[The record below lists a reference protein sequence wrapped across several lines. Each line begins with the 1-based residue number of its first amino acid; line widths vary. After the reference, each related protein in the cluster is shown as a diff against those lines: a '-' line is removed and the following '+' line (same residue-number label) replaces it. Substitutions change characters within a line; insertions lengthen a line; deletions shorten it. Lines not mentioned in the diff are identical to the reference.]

1 MQKTRND
8 ELGRKTINEFKHALK
23 IPLIVLLDNIRSAL
37 NVGSVFRTA
46 DAFLVEAVYLCGI
59 TAAPPNREISKSA
72 LGATETVS
80 WKYFK
85 TTQEAV
91 IELKKLGYQVICIEQ
106 TEGSIMLN
114 DFNHQP
120 NQKVAIIFGHEV
132 DGVQQEV
139 VNLCDACIEIPQLGT
154 KHSLNIAVCS
164 GIVMWEF
171 FNKMKL
177 TK

>member
-1 MQKTRND
+1 MQKTKNE
-8 ELGRKTINEFKHALK
+8 ELGRKTINEFKLASK
-23 IPLIVLLDNIRSAL
+23 IPLIVILDNIRSAL

-46 DAFLVEAVYLCGI
+46 DAFLIEAVYLCGI

-80 WKYFK
+80 WNYFE
-85 TTQEAV
+85 TTHEAV
-91 IELKKLGYQVICIEQ
+91 IQLKKLGYKVICIEQ
-106 TEGSIMLN
+106 TDGSIMLN
-114 DFNHQP
+114 DFNHHP
-120 NQKVAIIFGHEV
+120 NQKTAIIFGHEV
-132 DGVQQEV
+132 EGVQQEI
-139 VNLCDACIEIPQLGT
+139 VNLCDACIEIPQQGT

-171 FNKMKL
+171 YNKMKL